1 MNCQG
6 LGAINSKKRRDVM
19 NYLRDKSYSI
29 ICLQDTHFTPAMN
42 NFVRSEWGYEAYF
55 SSYSS
60 QSRGVAI
67 LFKNNFEFTIHSK
80 YKDESGNILILDFTV
95 ENQRITLVNLYAPN
109 RDDPDFFSHV
119 KEEALKL
126 GNQNIIMVGDWN
138 LILNPE
144 LDCKNYKHVNNP
156 TARRLVLELMSEL
169 DLCDVWR
176 EENPDTLKFTWRRK
190 HKDNTVQMGRLDF
203 FLVSGTL
210 LSRCLEEKISPG
222 YRTDHSLV
230 SLTLRTHKTNKQRT
244 FWKFNNSLLR
254 SKEYADEIKNV
265 IKSVKSQYAATP
277 FNPEVVG
284 DLDNREYQS
293 TLDDQLFLEILL
305 LEIRG
310 KTIAF
315 SSAKKREK
323 QATIKAITKEIERL
337 ESSEVIDE
345 NLYDQIL
352 IKKEQLKSLREEE
365 LWGALIR
372 SKVRWIEEGEKP
384 TKYFCNLE
392 SRHFISKRMSS
403 LIGNC
408 GQEITEANEILSEVK
423 DFYERLY
430 SSREESIE
438 EVDLEERLHADTPKL
453 STDKAQQLDGPI
465 LYEEAT
471 RTLKGMKNNKSPG
484 TDGFTVEFLK
494 FFWKDLAA
502 FIIKSINCGFE
513 KGRMSVTQREGV
525 ITCIPKGNKS
535 KKFLKNWRPISLL
548 NVIYK
553 IASGAIANRVKSVL
567 PEIISHDQCGFMANR
582 SIGDNIRLVY
592 DTLKYAESTQSSGI
606 LLLIDFEKAFDSIS
620 HSFLMRTLEYFNF
633 GVSIRKWIEI
643 LNRDVNARV
652 QVNGTISPS
661 FFIQRGCRQGDPLS
675 PYLFLICSEILAHM
689 LRQNDRIRGYFVKEV
704 EVKIC
709 QYADDTSIFLDGS
722 EESFEYCIGT
732 ILEYAKYS
740 GLAMNFEKTKAIWL
754 GHLNTIGQCFSKYDF
769 EWNPNVFTIL
779 GIDFRRNL
787 HNIADE
793 NISKKIPEMEKQLNV
808 WAKRDLTP
816 LGKAVILKSLNIAKI
831 VHILM
836 SLPNPN
842 QKLLKEIQSLYF
854 KFLWGGKPDKIKR
867 IVATQR
873 LENGGLGMV
882 NINKFNEAL
891 KVSWLRRLLN
901 NEVNMPW
908 KRVLQCMSPNI
919 FDILNAGP
927 IYAEKMSLKLQNPFW
942 SDVLN
947 SYVNFAH
954 SVPIKTSLEFSSQ
967 SFLYNKDFRIDKRVI
982 TEQTLIDKGVVYI
995 HQLQN
1000 QGQYLT
1006 YEEFKNKY
1014 NIKLNFLLYTAIINV
1029 IKATERQLAPTN
1041 MSGNTLPYQKPI
1053 HMILNSKKG
1062 SQIFYRSMISVDFI
1076 PPGVKKWY
1084 NTLSTPV
1091 VGEWKSYF
1099 RNLINATG
1107 DTKLRWFQFRLLH
1120 NILTTNRS
1128 ASKFIQDQNDKC
1140 EFCKVHSETIHHLF
1154 LKCGITRRFWT
1165 DLSNMLN
1172 ANNTHGLKTTLDDT
1186 LILFGETQEQY
1197 KNTTLNFL
1205 LILAKHFIYKSKVQK
1220 TKPNLQHFKH
1230 ILTHRYEVENQIQQ
1244 TYKSNPIDPWA
1255 IFRHCVSN
1263 DINTDSQNT

>member
-1 MNCQG
+1 
-6 LGAINSKKRRDVM
+6 
-19 NYLRDKSYSI
+19 
-29 ICLQDTHFTPAMN
+29 
-42 NFVRSEWGYEAYF
+42 
-55 SSYSS
+55 
-60 QSRGVAI
+60 
-67 LFKNNFEFTIHSK
+67 
-80 YKDESGNILILDFTV
+80 
-95 ENQRITLVNLYAPN
+95 
-109 RDDPDFFSHV
+109 
-119 KEEALKL
+119 
-126 GNQNIIMVGDWN
+126 
-138 LILNPE
+138 
-144 LDCKNYKHVNNP
+144 
-156 TARRLVLELMSEL
+156 
-169 DLCDVWR
+169 
-176 EENPDTLKFTWRRK
+176 
-190 HKDNTVQMGRLDF
+190 
-203 FLVSGTL
+203 
-210 LSRCLEEKISPG
+210 
-222 YRTDHSLV
+222 
-230 SLTLRTHKTNKQRT
+230 
-244 FWKFNNSLLR
+244 
-254 SKEYADEIKNV
+254 
-265 IKSVKSQYAATP
+265 
-277 FNPEVVG
+277 
-284 DLDNREYQS
+284 
-293 TLDDQLFLEILL
+293 
-305 LEIRG
+305 
-310 KTIAF
+310 
-315 SSAKKREK
+315 
-323 QATIKAITKEIERL
+323 
-337 ESSEVIDE
+337 
-345 NLYDQIL
+345 
-352 IKKEQLKSLREEE
+352 
-365 LWGALIR
+365 
-372 SKVRWIEEGEKP
+372 
-384 TKYFCNLE
+384 
-392 SRHFISKRMSS
+392 
-403 LIGNC
+403 
-408 GQEITEANEILSEVK
+408 
-423 DFYERLY
+423 
-430 SSREESIE
+430 
-438 EVDLEERLHADTPKL
+438 
-453 STDKAQQLDGPI
+453 
-465 LYEEAT
+465 
-471 RTLKGMKNNKSPG
+471 
-484 TDGFTVEFLK
+484 
-494 FFWKDLAA
+494 
-502 FIIKSINCGFE
+502 
-513 KGRMSVTQREGV
+513 
-525 ITCIPKGNKS
+525 
-535 KKFLKNWRPISLL
+535 
-548 NVIYK
+548 
-553 IASGAIANRVKSVL
+553 
-567 PEIISHDQCGFMANR
+567 
-582 SIGDNIRLVY
+582 
-592 DTLKYAESTQSSGI
+592 
-606 LLLIDFEKAFDSIS
+606 
-620 HSFLMRTLEYFNF
+620 
-633 GVSIRKWIEI
+633 
-643 LNRDVNARV
+643 
-652 QVNGTISPS
+652 
-661 FFIQRGCRQGDPLS
+661 
-675 PYLFLICSEILAHM
+675 
-689 LRQNDRIRGYFVKEV
+689 
-704 EVKIC
+704 
-709 QYADDTSIFLDGS
+709 
-722 EESFEYCIGT
+722 
-732 ILEYAKYS
+732 
-740 GLAMNFEKTKAIWL
+740 
-754 GHLNTIGQCFSKYDF
+754 
-769 EWNPNVFTIL
+769 
-779 GIDFRRNL
+779 
-787 HNIADE
+787 
-793 NISKKIPEMEKQLNV
+793 
-808 WAKRDLTP
+808 
-816 LGKAVILKSLNIAKI
+816 
-831 VHILM
+831 M

-1205 LILAKHFIYKSKVQK
+1205 LILAKHFIYKSKVKK
-1220 TKPNLQHFKH
+1220 TQPNLQHFKH

-1255 IFRHCVSN
+1255 IFRHCVTN